1 MNTINTTKNGKV
13 NVTAN
18 SKSARPARRNNML
31 PINLLITL
39 TAFAATMT
47 GWGVLAA
54 KDYVSTTAANT
65 AVVAPVAT
73 TTVATTVAQALPTI
87 EPLVSA
93 GTTTQVAQVAQVA
106 QVSTITKATT
116 VKQATTAV
124 RAAPR
129 AVTTTRSSR

>member
-65 AVVAPVAT
+65 AVVAPAAA

-93 GTTTQVAQVAQVA
+93 GTTTQVAQVAQV
-106 QVSTITKATT
+106 STTTKATT